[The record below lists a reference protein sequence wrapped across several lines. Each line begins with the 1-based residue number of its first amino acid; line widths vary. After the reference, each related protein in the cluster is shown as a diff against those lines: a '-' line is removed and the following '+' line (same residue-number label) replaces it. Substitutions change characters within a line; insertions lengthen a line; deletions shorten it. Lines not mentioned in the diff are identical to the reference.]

1 MDMVFDFLPY
11 KKFFPTI
18 WIKTSRRQIGGIV
31 LRKKDFKTYAWTA
44 IKDWETSRTVE
55 IKYEASHTIP
65 NSFSYRHER
74 YPVSSMNTNLSDM
87 WRSTLEIGVAQL
99 FSVVEKTRRNHLFC
113 VVWTE
118 ALSGI
123 DFVRAQKLSDKVRTE
138 TE

>member
-1 MDMVFDFLPY
+1 MDIVFDFLPY

-31 LRKKDFKTYAWTA
+31 LRKKDFKTHAWTA
-44 IKDWETSRTVE
+44 IKDWETSSTVE

-65 NSFSYRHER
+65 NSFWCRHER

-99 FSVVEKTRRNHLFC
+99 FSVAEKTRHNHRFC
-113 VVWTE
+113 AVWTE
-118 ALSGI
+118 I
-123 DFVRAQKLSDKVRTE
+123 PPV
-138 TE
+138 